1 MPRRYPKY
9 KVIPA
14 LMLVYLAVMT
24 YIGYR
29 NYAAGLLSAL
39 HFFGVF
45 AASFAVIVLLYFSLR
60 RRERAKRDR

>member
-1 MPRRYPKY
+1 
-9 KVIPA
+9 
-14 LMLVYLAVMT
+14 MLVYLAVMT

-39 HFFGVF
+39 QFFGVF